1 MSLEN
6 VTHAQE
12 TVNEEVQP
20 SGIAHTFDT
29 GYAIAYGVDEAIM
42 IRNLQF
48 FITANANRGHN
59 FREGRYWTYDKL
71 EDFTNHF
78 PYWSMKQVRR
88 ILASL
93 ISQEVIIKGEFNKFW
108 CNRTQWYAFKNQDQF
123 IKNVKPPKTPSPVY
137 PQHFQENI
145 PDLPKWANGICP
157 SEQMANADMG
167 NCIIGSSEV
176 TSEVTSNTSLEVP
189 KEPKCAHA
197 DAPFSEKVKEVSKAM
212 LAIIARHNP
221 VYRAPKDMKKFYKAV
236 EAMIDHEAQDIPT
249 LLKTF
254 EWGIE
259 DNVQR
264 GDFNGWRGILCA
276 NLSKGRTTNPA
287 EIFQKFF
294 GKIHAQMTSRPIR
307 KFAASSDDE
316 KATECFAEMRKNAL

>member
-145 PDLPKWANGICP
+145 PDLPKSANGICP
-157 SEQMANADMG
+157 SEQMANVDMG

-197 DAPFSEKVKEVSKAM
+197 AAPFSEKVKEVSKAM

-221 VYRAPKDMKKFYKAV
+221 VYREPKDMKKFYGAV
-236 EAMIDHEAQDIPT
+236 ETMIEKDEQDVDT

-254 EWGIE
+254 EWGVS
-259 DNVQR
+259 DNVER
-264 GDFNGWRGILCA
+264 GDFKGWQGIICS
-276 NLSKGRTTNPA
+276 NTKGGKATNPA
-287 EIFQKFF
+287 EIFKKHFS
-294 GKIHAQMTSRPIR
+294 KIHAQMKSKPVR
-307 KFAASSDDE
+307 KFCASHDEEVGMAAW
-316 KATECFAEMRKNAL
+316 AEMNKRAL